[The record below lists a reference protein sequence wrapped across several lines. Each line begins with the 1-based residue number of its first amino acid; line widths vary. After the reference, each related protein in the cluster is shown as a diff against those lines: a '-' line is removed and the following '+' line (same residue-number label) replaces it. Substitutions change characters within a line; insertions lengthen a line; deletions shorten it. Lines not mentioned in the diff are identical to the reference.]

1 MKMLNRVINGYRIS
15 KRKKNLINKDF
26 LKRFKELH
34 DEYFVIEEN
43 VDETY
48 YGWYSWYIGTETFD
62 YIFKLC
68 CQEFNIYNAIY
79 LFSKRL
85 NKEDWFI
92 FLEDI
97 MKTMIEFN
105 LIEVGDMF
113 KESSEY
119 LNVKAVKRFKGY
131 NVICY
136 FEEYKGNF

>member
-1 MKMLNRVINGYRIS
+1 MKNNNIIGGYRIS
-15 KRKKNLINKDF
+15 KRKRSLITRDF

-34 DEYFVIEEN
+34 DEYLVIEEN

-62 YIFKLC
+62 YIFKVC

-85 NKEDWFI
+85 SNEDCFI
-92 FLEDI
+92 FLEDVVK
-97 MKTMIEFN
+97 MMVEFKFIRMGYIPKVDDEMRN
-105 LIEVGDMF
+105 IRVIKG
-113 KESSEY
+113 Y
-119 LNVKAVKRFKGY
+119 KGY

-136 FEEYKGNF
+136 LEEYNGNF